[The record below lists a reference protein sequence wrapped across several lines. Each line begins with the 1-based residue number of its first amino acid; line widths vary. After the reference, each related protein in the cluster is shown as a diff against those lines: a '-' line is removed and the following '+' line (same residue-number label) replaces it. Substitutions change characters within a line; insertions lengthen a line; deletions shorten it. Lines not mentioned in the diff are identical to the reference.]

1 MKDFR
6 SFSAGVLALL
16 RGICHLLRILR
27 PAANITAQTFLR
39 PGTHFRAGGWIVT
52 LKSAAAFLLDL
63 GAYVLA
69 FLLVKLDLDFVA
81 RINLL

>member
-1 MKDFR
+1 MHFVPMKDRR
-6 SFSAGVLALL
+6 SFSAGILARLL
-16 RGICHLLRILR
+16 RLLR

-39 PGTHFRAGGWIVT
+39 PGTHFRAGGKIVT

-63 GAYVLA
+63 GVYVLA
-69 FLLVKLDLDFVA
+69 FLLVKLDFDFVA